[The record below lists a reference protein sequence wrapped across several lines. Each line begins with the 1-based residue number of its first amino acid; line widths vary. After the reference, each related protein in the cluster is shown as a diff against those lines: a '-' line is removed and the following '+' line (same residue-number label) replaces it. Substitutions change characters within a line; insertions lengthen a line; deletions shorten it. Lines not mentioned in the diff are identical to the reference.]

1 MDMGLML
8 IELSMIVIVIWS
20 FIINKKLILTPEV
33 VAKRNRK
40 KNQMFNGQA
49 DRKGWPPTLR
59 SAFHD
64 FFWVCEKNWCFWSKN
79 TIF

>member
-1 MDMGLML
+1 MSKGLTRVCEEHIKYTCKRKIALRKSSKSILVDDMRLML

-40 KNQMFNGQA
+40 KT
-49 DRKGWPPTLR
+49 D
-59 SAFHD
+59 
-64 FFWVCEKNWCFWSKN
+64 
-79 TIF
+79 I